1 MNITE
6 LIGIP
11 LAALLR
17 LCWGWV
23 GNFGLAVLL
32 FTVLTKV
39 ILLPVSLW
47 VQKNS
52 ITMVALTPE
61 LNRMKLKYYGDKDTI
76 GEQTLAI
83 YKRRGYHPLLSTVP
97 MILQLVLLIGVIGAV
112 KTVLQGVDSVLAMT
126 PWQQGG
132 WSLLMPVGAGMAALA
147 LGLAQNRLSPM
158 QREQSKTEQWMANGF
173 SIAISLFLGAFV
185 SLGVG
190 IYWIA
195 SNLLSI
201 VQQAMLNW
209 IIRPE
214 KYINYADLE
223 ESKQELAAV
232 EDLDEGNSR
241 ENKLR
246 EKEDYKRFFSVANK
260 HLVFYSEGSGFYKY
274 FKDVIEYILEK
285 SNVIVHYVTVDPKDQ
300 IFEIAKRQP
309 RIRPYYIG
317 KTKLITLLMKMDA
330 DMVVMTCPD
339 LDNFHL
345 KRSYVRKDIEYV
357 YMFHYPLSTHMVLNT
372 GALDHYDTILCVGK
386 FQFEEI
392 RAAEKLYELPPKK
405 LVEAGYGQL
414 EQLHRSYQQ
423 LEKEQRDRPKVLLA
437 PSWQPDNI
445 LDSCIDRLLEELLG
459 KGFQVVVRPHPEY
472 MKRYRPR
479 MDAIVERWQ
488 GKPDL
493 TFELDFTS
501 NRSIFD
507 SDLLITDWSGTAY
520 EFSFVTLKSAVFIDT
535 TPKINNPEYEK
546 LGIEP
551 LEFKLRDEVGIRM
564 QPNQLEGLAEKLR
577 QLLNEGQTN
586 AEKIRLIRDTYIA
599 NFGSSGKVGGR
610 YILQQLVALQER
622 AKQPVR

>member
-1 MNITE
+1 MDIGELMNI
-6 LIGIP
+6 P
-11 LAALLR
+11 LSALLR
-17 LCWGWV
+17 LCYGFA
-23 GNFGLAVLL
+23 GNYVLAIFL
-32 FTVLTKV
+32 FTLLTKL
-39 ILLPVSLW
+39 ILMPVSLW

-52 ITMVALTPE
+52 ITLVALTPE
-61 LNRMKLKYYGDKDTI
+61 LNRMKLKHYGDKDTI
-76 GEQTLAI
+76 GEKTLEI
-83 YKRRGYHPLLSTVP
+83 YKQRGYHPLLSTVP

-112 KTVLQGVDSVLAMT
+112 KTVLSGTDTSLSVT

-132 WSLLMPVGAGMAALA
+132 WSLLMPVGAGLAALA
-147 LGLAQNRLSPM
+147 LGLAQNTLSPL

-173 SIAISLFLGAFV
+173 SIAISLCLGAFV

-190 IYWIA
+190 IYWIV

-201 VQQAMLNW
+201 AQQFLLNQ

-214 KYINYADLE
+214 KYIDYQQLE
-223 ESKQELAAV
+223 ESKQELSAV
-232 EDLDEGNSR
+232 EGMDEGASK
-241 ENKLR
+241 ENKRR
-246 EKEDYKRFFSVANK
+246 EKQDYKRFFSVANK

-274 FKDVIEYILEK
+274 FKDVIEYLLEK
-285 SNVIVHYVTVDPKDQ
+285 SNVIIHYVTVDPKDQ
-300 IFEIAKRQP
+300 IFDIAKTQP

-372 GALDHYDTILCVGK
+372 GALDHYDTIFCVGK
-386 FQFEEI
+386 FQFAEI
-392 RAAEKLYELPPKK
+392 RAAEKLYGLPQKK

-414 EQLHRSYQQ
+414 EQLYRSYQKM
-423 LEKEQRDRPKVLLA
+423 EKTRRERPKILIA

-445 LDSCIDRLLEELLG
+445 LDSCIDPLLEELLG

-479 MDAIVERWQ
+479 MDAIVNRWQ
-488 GKPDL
+488 GKEDL
-493 TFELDFTS
+493 SFELDFTS
-501 NRSIFD
+501 NNSIFD

-520 EFSFVTLKSAVFIDT
+520 EFSFVTCQSAVFVDT
-535 TPKINNPEYEK
+535 TPKINNPDYDK

-551 LEFKLRDEVGIRM
+551 LEFKLRSEVGIRV
-564 QPNQLEGLAEKLR
+564 QPDQLAGLAEQMRKL
-577 QLLNEGQTN
+577 LENGQEN
-586 AEKIRLIRDTYIA
+586 AQRIRTIRDTYIA
-599 NFGSSGKVGGR
+599 NFGSSGKIGGR
-610 YILQQLVALQER
+610 YILQQLMARQ
-622 AKQPVR
+622 KNPQGVR